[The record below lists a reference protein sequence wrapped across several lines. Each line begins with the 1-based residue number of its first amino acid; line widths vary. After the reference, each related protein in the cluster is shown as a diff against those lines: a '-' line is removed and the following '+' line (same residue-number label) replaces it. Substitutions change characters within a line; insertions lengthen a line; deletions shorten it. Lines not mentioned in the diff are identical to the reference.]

1 MGAHVCFRAF
11 LTCSVRVKIVREPAK
26 DNGSGIRRG
35 ILLLLTAFKRDS
47 ARQELRLSDYLR
59 RFNAA
64 SESRAQ
70 PDDGVSF
77 TARTRHTCARN
88 NRKGQKHVSTV
99 ILTKDLTKIY
109 EGALRGQDV
118 HALQDL
124 NLEIFEGEIFGYLG
138 PNGSGKTTTIK
149 MLLGLIFPTAG
160 VIEILG
166 SRAISSAAVKRNI
179 GYLPEGAYY
188 PDFLRG
194 EEILSYYG
202 KLYGLRGADLKRR
215 IDAVLELVGMQHA
228 RKRLLRGYSK
238 GMRQRIGLA
247 QALISDP
254 QILILDEPTTG
265 LDPIVRKEIRDIL
278 LRLREEGKT
287 LLISSHELLEV
298 ELISNRVGILYNGML
313 QTTGTVDELL
323 IKREMTVDVDG
334 VNESTMEELKARG
347 VAIEDRTGAR
357 AKLRVSGALSVYD
370 VIDLCKTKSLQL
382 NSVAPRR
389 ETLEELFVRVI
400 GAAEAARR

>member
-1 MGAHVCFRAF
+1 MSKA
-11 LTCSVRVKIVREPAK
+11 IVTT
-26 DNGSGIRRG
+26 N
-35 ILLLLTAFKRDS
+35 
-47 ARQELRLSDYLR
+47 
-59 RFNAA
+59 
-64 SESRAQ
+64 
-70 PDDGVSF
+70 
-77 TARTRHTCARN
+77 
-88 NRKGQKHVSTV
+88 
-99 ILTKDLTKIY
+99 LTKIY

-124 NLEIFEGEIFGYLG
+124 SMEVMEGEIFGYLG

-149 MLLGLIFPTAG
+149 MLLGLIFPTQG
-160 VIEILG
+160 KIEIFG
-166 SRAISSAAVKRNI
+166 SRAISSAAVKKNI

-215 IDAVLELVGMQHA
+215 VDYTLDLVGMQHA

-254 QILILDEPTTG
+254 KLMILDEPTTG
-265 LDPIVRKEIRDIL
+265 LDPIARKEIRDIL
-278 LRLREEGKT
+278 LRLRDEGKT

-298 ELISNRVGILYNGML
+298 ELISNRVGIIYNGVL
-313 QTTGTVDELL
+313 QTIGSLDDLL
-323 IKREMTVDVDG
+323 VKHEMTVDVDG
-334 VNESTMEELKARG
+334 VNDSMIGELQSNG
-347 VAIEDRTGAR
+347 IILEDRTGSR
-357 AKLRVSGALSVYD
+357 AKLRINLSASLYD
-370 VIDLCKTKSLQL
+370 VLDLCKSKSLQV
-382 NSVAPRR
+382 NNVAPRR